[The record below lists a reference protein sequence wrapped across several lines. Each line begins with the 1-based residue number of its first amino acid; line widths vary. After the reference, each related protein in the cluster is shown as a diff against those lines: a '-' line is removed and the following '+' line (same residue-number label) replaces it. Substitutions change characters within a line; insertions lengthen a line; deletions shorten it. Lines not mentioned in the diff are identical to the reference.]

1 MTGLEILL
9 LVGAKPAAHALRNW
23 YNDWQNQREKRKE
36 QERKAALSRLSAT
49 SESKQCQTSI
59 AVLGM
64 KAAGKTCLHCA
75 LRNVDYVNLE
85 TSIESYPAYTY
96 KKKDGKN
103 IRIKEGFDIGGG
115 NDFRSKY
122 GTMIKNADTVFFLF
136 SLVEYRK
143 NRDYSEETRSR
154 LEFVTRKCKA
164 NGKNLVTLI
173 THKDAFNQEQLDK
186 AISDYKYDVILSGK
200 TSTPYEDAV
209 VKYKFYPINTTD
221 RTEIRSIIDIIL

>member
-9 LVGAKPAAHALRNW
+9 LVGVKPAAHALMNW
-23 YNDWQNQREKRKE
+23 YNEWQNEREKRKE
-36 QERKAALSRLSAT
+36 QERKAALSKLNAT
-49 SESKQCQTSI
+49 SESKQTQTSI

-85 TSIESYPAYTY
+85 TSIESYPAYSY
-96 KKKDGKN
+96 KKNDGKI
-103 IRIKEGFDIGGG
+103 IRIREGFDIGGG

-122 GTMIKNADTVFFLF
+122 GMMIKNSDIVFFLF
-136 SLVEYRK
+136 SLVEYR
-143 NRDYSEETRSR
+143 NSVDYSEETRSR

-164 NGKNLVTLI
+164 NGKKMVTLI
-173 THKDAFNQEQLDK
+173 THKDAYSQEQLEK
-186 AISDYKYDVILSGK
+186 AIADYKHDVFLSGK

-209 VKYKFYPINTTD
+209 TIYKFFPINTTD
-221 RTEIRSIIDIIL
+221 RNEIQSIIDKIL

>member
-1 MTGLEILL
+1 
-9 LVGAKPAAHALRNW
+9 
-23 YNDWQNQREKRKE
+23 
-36 QERKAALSRLSAT
+36 
-49 SESKQCQTSI
+49 
-59 AVLGM
+59 
-64 KAAGKTCLHCA
+64 
-75 LRNVDYVNLE
+75 
-85 TSIESYPAYTY
+85 
-96 KKKDGKN
+96 
-103 IRIKEGFDIGGG
+103 
-115 NDFRSKY
+115 
-122 GTMIKNADTVFFLF
+122 MIKNADTVFFLF

-173 THKDAFNQEQLDK
+173 THKDAFNQEELDK
-186 AISDYKYDVILSGK
+186 AIADYKYDVILSGK

>member
-23 YNDWQNQREKRKE
+23 YNNWQNEREKRKE

-49 SESKQCQTSI
+49 SESKQSQTSI

-115 NDFRSKY
+115 NEFRSKY
-122 GTMIKNADTVFFLF
+122 ETMIKNADTVFFLF

-164 NGKNLVTLI
+164 NRKNLVTLI

-186 AISDYKYDVILSGK
+186 AIADYKYDVIKSGK